1 VCGKQIEMA
10 QENRF
15 LLFFFIAESR
25 FSCCAMT
32 SLILVAKINLVVF
45 ASTASTMTKDTG
57 LGTVWVAGRK
67 KKKNGSGDMKPSHVS
82 TIYNSSSITLERQK
96 AGPAIQLED
105 VIIPQT
111 LHDLPDAIEYHR
123 LVVRFLLSHH
133 ELHLADMFTLYVSCW
148 QGGHVV
154 LETGAS
160 VVRFSFIQNLPV
172 DVHLK
177 DL

>member
-1 VCGKQIEMA
+1 
-10 QENRF
+10 
-15 LLFFFIAESR
+15 
-25 FSCCAMT
+25 
-32 SLILVAKINLVVF
+32 
-45 ASTASTMTKDTG
+45 MTKD
-57 LGTVWVAGRK
+57 GTVWVAGRK

-133 ELHLADMFTLYVSCW
+133 GLHLV
-148 QGGHVV
+148 
-154 LETGAS
+154 TGAVPTCLLS
-160 VVRFSFIQNLPV
+160 CKLLVRWSCSIKNWRIRRKIFIYTKLTCRRASQGFIEISALEIGRAFC
-172 DVHLK
+172 L
-177 DL
+177 